1 MGQDQSQEE
10 GRKNDSPKPTAK
22 NQTRRVSSASLKQ
35 RAKIEDIIV
44 VKDSPDAP
52 SKANVDETIARLRKL
67 KITYPLIKNI
77 GGIPIEGLDM
87 LPGLNPDP
95 MTEMLL
101 RYQYHLTEC
110 AEAVAFDQNAISK
123 RMKEVEHYSTSV
135 LKDAN
140 AKQKSMEQS
149 FIDMQKFFEID
160 SLIDRISKNMDKT
173 IKLMQNLNQMLPE
186 DKQFSAEE
194 LDVKGKSLVVN

>member
-10 GRKNDSPKPTAK
+10 GTKNDSPKPTAK
-22 NQTRRVSSASLKQ
+22 NQKRRASSASLKQ

-67 KITYPLIKNI
+67 KITYPIIKNI
-77 GGIPIEGLDM
+77 GGVPIEGLDM

>member
-10 GRKNDSPKPTAK
+10 GRKNSPKPTAK
-22 NQTRRVSSASLKQ
+22 NQVRRASSSSLKQ

-44 VKDSPDAP
+44 VKDSPDGP
-52 SKANVDETIARLRKL
+52 DKANIDETITRLRKL
-67 KITYPLIKNI
+67 KITYPIIKNI
-77 GGIPIEGLDM
+77 GGVPLEGLDI

-110 AEAVAFDQNAISK
+110 AEAVSFDQNAIAK
-123 RMKEVEHYSTSV
+123 RMKEVEHYSTSI

-140 AKQKSMEQS
+140 IKQKCMEQS
-149 FIDMQKFFEID
+149 FVDMQKFFEID

-173 IKLMQNLNQMLPE
+173 VRLMQNLNQMLPE
-186 DKQFSAEE
+186 DRQFSAEE
-194 LDVKGKSLVVN
+194 LDVKGKGLVVN